1 MTWID
6 KARERHIRRVAFFVL
21 FFLFVVMNW
30 GDSAYAIYHIVLS
43 ARASFYDTV
52 EGDLAQAIGDS
63 TLPLGRSIARLVIVF
78 LIWFVLDHILKTA
91 DWDAAHNNN
100 EMAELRKE
108 HERSLDALKRS
119 NAALKE
125 LDETIQKAP
134 ENTALLSKQQNRIV
148 EVIVELKKLFWIA
161 ENSKP
166 GSDLKPAQD
175 EPDLFS
181 HRSSKQEQL
190 KKKRRPRRR
199 RPEPK
204 FK

>member
-1 MTWID
+1 MPWLDTV
-6 KARERHIRRVAFFVL
+6 RERHIRRFIFFAL
-21 FFLFVVMNW
+21 FFLFFFINW
-30 GDSAYAIYHIVLS
+30 GDTAYGIYHVVLT
-43 ARASFYDTV
+43 ARACYYDTV
-52 EGDLAQAIGDS
+52 EGDLARAIGDS
-63 TLPLGRSIARLVIVF
+63 TLPFGRSIARLVIVF

-119 NAALKE
+119 NAVLKE

-166 GSDLKPAQD
+166 GSDVKPAQD

-181 HRSSKQEQL
+181 HRPSIKEQA